1 MLIKLLT
8 IRSLCIYQI
17 SYVSFHLSVG
27 SSCVSVWN
35 VFNPLMDLNEM
46 WRCMTRIL
54 NPSRSRNA
62 SACDCIYEN
71 FPYVRL
77 FFASQRNR
85 LCYCKSPPRALV
97 SLLPSAFLPLNY
109 VNSLERPFST
119 QMQNA
124 PYFSLFLVECA
135 HSRSIAVSL
144 NQACK
149 LFAISRKGF
158 FQICLSRQ

>member
-1 MLIKLLT
+1 
-8 IRSLCIYQI
+8 
-17 SYVSFHLSVG
+17 
-27 SSCVSVWN
+27 
-35 VFNPLMDLNEM
+35 
-46 WRCMTRIL
+46 MTRIL

-119 QMQNA
+119 NA
-124 PYFSLFLVECA
+124 KCPVFQSFPCRVCALAIHRGIAQSSLQTFRYIAKEFFSNMFKSTIEP
-135 HSRSIAVSL
+135 S
-144 NQACK
+144 
-149 LFAISRKGF
+149 
-158 FQICLSRQ
+158 